1 MKMIKNFFI
10 TVSLGIIFILFLA
23 VFIGGVGSNSG
34 YIDKSN
40 KGSSQLERYDI
51 NPNDVVF
58 DKNNGGGANIK
69 VYISK
74 EKKIKELAL
83 EEYTRGVVA
92 AEMPVEFNIEAL
104 KAQAVAARTFA
115 VAHMEVY
122 GGKKYPKANGADV
135 TDTVDCQVYMDKDTR
150 LSNWPKSSSGEY
162 WNKITQAVQDTS
174 GQVLKYNG
182 KLVTDPYYF
191 STSSGKTEN
200 GKDILGADEP
210 YLKSVL
216 SPGEESTP
224 KYKSQVR
231 LSYISFV
238 SKVKSQ
244 YSNSNLNIFNV
255 KGSINIISRTD
266 AGSVKE
272 IKVGNNTITGAK
284 FRTMMGLNSANFSI
298 NYNITEVV
306 INCVGYGHDVGMS
319 QWGANVMSKQGK
331 NYKDILTHYYSGV
344 SIEKI

>member
-1 MKMIKNFFI
+1 MLKNFFI
-10 TVSLGIIFILFLA
+10 TVSLGIVFILFLA
-23 VFIGGVGSNSG
+23 IFIGGTAENIGKLN
-34 YIDKSN
+34 KS
-40 KGSSQLERYDI
+40 SSQLEKYDI
-51 NPNDVVF
+51 SPTDIVF
-58 DKNNGGGANIK
+58 DKNNSGGANIK
-69 VYISK
+69 VYITK

-135 TDTVDCQVYMDKDTR
+135 TDTVDCQVYMDKDAR
-150 LSNWPKSSSGEY
+150 LNSWPKSSSGEY
-162 WNKITQAVQDTS
+162 WNKITQAVQETN
-174 GQVLKYNG
+174 GQVLKYSG
-182 KLVTDPYYF
+182 KLVTEPYYF
-191 STSSGKTEN
+191 AISSGKTEN
-200 GKDILGADEP
+200 SDDILGKDIP
-210 YLKSVL
+210 YLKSVS
-216 SPGEESTP
+216 SPGEESDHN
-224 KYKSQVR
+224 KYKSQVKM
-231 LSYISFV
+231 SYSSFV
-238 SKVKSQ
+238 NKVKSE

-255 KGSINIISRTD
+255 KSSINIISRTD
-266 AGSVKE
+266 PGSVRE
-272 IKVGNNTITGAK
+272 IKLGNNTITGSK
-284 FRTMMGLNSANFSI
+284 FRSMMSLNSANFSI
-298 NYNITEVV
+298 KYNITDIE

>member
-1 MKMIKNFFI
+1 MLKNFFI
-10 TVSLGIIFILFLA
+10 TVSLGIVFILFLA
-23 VFIGGVGSNSG
+23 IFIGGTAENIGKLN
-34 YIDKSN
+34 KS
-40 KGSSQLERYDI
+40 SSQLEKYDI
-51 NPNDVVF
+51 SPTDIVF
-58 DKNNGGGANIK
+58 DKNNSGGANIK
-69 VYISK
+69 VYITE

-135 TDTVDCQVYMDKDTR
+135 TDTVDCQVYMDKDAR
-150 LSNWPKSSSGEY
+150 LNSWPKSLSGEY
-162 WNKITQAVQDTS
+162 WNKITQAVQETN
-174 GQVLKYNG
+174 GQVLKYSG
-182 KLVTDPYYF
+182 KLVTEPYYF
-191 STSSGKTEN
+191 AISSGKTEN
-200 GKDILGADEP
+200 SNDILGKDIP
-210 YLKSVL
+210 YLKSVS
-216 SPGEESTP
+216 SPGEESDHN
-224 KYKSQVR
+224 KYKSQVKM
-231 LSYISFV
+231 SYSSFV
-238 SKVKSQ
+238 NKVKSE

-255 KGSINIISRTD
+255 KSSINIISRTE
-266 AGSVKE
+266 AGSVRE
-272 IKVGNNTITGAK
+272 IKLGNNTITGSK
-284 FRTMMGLNSANFSI
+284 FRSMMSLNSANFSI
-298 NYNITEVV
+298 KYNITDIE